1 MKAKKKEFDAVE
13 MKCKIQEEIYE
24 ETKNMTPEEESVYFK
39 KSVETGPFAEKVR
52 RIRARQQKK
61 QKAS

>member
-1 MKAKKKEFDAVE
+1 MKAKKKQFDAVE
-13 MKCKIQEEIYE
+13 MKCKIQDEIYE
-24 ETKNMTPEEESVYFK
+24 ETKNMTPEEEGIYIR
-39 KSVETGPFAEKVR
+39 KSVETGPFAAKVR

>member
-13 MKCKIQEEIYE
+13 MKCKIQDEIYE
-24 ETKNMTPEEESVYFK
+24 ETKNMTPEEEGEYFQ
-39 KSVETGPFAEKVR
+39 KSVETGPFAEKAR
-52 RIRARQQKK
+52 RIRQQQQKK

>member
-1 MKAKKKEFDAVE
+1 MKAKKKDFDAVE
-13 MKCKIQEEIYE
+13 MKCKIQDEIYE
-24 ETKNMTPEEESVYFK
+24 EIKNMTPEEEGAYFR

-52 RIRARQQKK
+52 RIRQQQQKK